1 LTPKILGRA
10 IQAAVAR
17 APELAEWIDSSLMQ
31 KMKWPPWHTALWVA
45 HNPSSPEDLAPD
57 IPARRRLAYDELL
70 ANQLA
75 LGLVRAAQRRP
86 LGRSIRGDG
95 RLRGRV
101 LEALP
106 YHLTAAQSQAIAE
119 IDADMAEPHRML
131 RLLQGDVGSGKTVVA
146 LLAMLNAVETG
157 AQAALLAPTEILARQ
172 HLATL
177 EPLAAAAGLR
187 VALLTGRD
195 KGKARAALLAGLA
208 EGRLPLAVGTH
219 ALVQE
224 DVAFRDLALAV
235 VDEQHRFGV
244 EQRLALAAKGRQ
256 VHLLAMTATPIPR
269 TLMMTVYG
277 DLDVSRLTEK
287 PPGRKPVDTRTLP
300 LERLEEVI
308 AAVSRAIAG
317 GARVF
322 WICPLVGESD
332 LVDLAAAEQR
342 FAELKETFGERVGL
356 VHGRLKAAERD
367 AAMTAFAEGALDL
380 LVATTVI
387 EVGVHVPA

>member
-1 LTPKILGRA
+1 HYDSQHTRA
-10 IQAAVAR
+10 TRQLR
-17 APELAEWIDSSLMQ
+17 
-31 KMKWPPWHTALWVA
+31 PP
-45 HNPSSPEDLAPD
+45 PP
-57 IPARRRLAYDELL
+57 PARRRLAYAELL

-95 RLRGRV
+95 RLRARV

-146 LLAMLNAVETG
+146 LLAMLNAVEAG

-187 VALLTGRD
+187 VVLLTGRD

-208 EGRLPLAVGTH
+208 EGRTPLAVGTH

-224 DVAFRDLALAV
+224 DVA
-235 VDEQHRFGV
+235 
-244 EQRLALAAKGRQ
+244 
-256 VHLLAMTATPIPR
+256 
-269 TLMMTVYG
+269 
-277 DLDVSRLTEK
+277 
-287 PPGRKPVDTRTLP
+287 
-300 LERLEEVI
+300 
-308 AAVSRAIAG
+308 
-317 GARVF
+317 
-322 WICPLVGESD
+322 
-332 LVDLAAAEQR
+332 
-342 FAELKETFGERVGL
+342 
-356 VHGRLKAAERD
+356 
-367 AAMTAFAEGALDL
+367 
-380 LVATTVI
+380 
-387 EVGVHVPA
+387 